1 MGLLCAGACASARVA
16 PPGEEPWP
24 PPGVELR
31 RVALQNGFL
40 LLEIALPREWAG
52 PRPAVIGS
60 LGNDRRLLER
70 GIAVVAYHNDWR
82 AAQELRAAELA
93 AGAAAEP
100 APGPTVGTGPLA
112 SPRPGVIGRGY
123 LQIVGLGAR
132 QTIPA
137 IVDHLLSI
145 PEIDAARIAVAGS
158 STRGFVALEAL
169 SVEPRLAAGAVRAA
183 CGDYREFLRSS
194 SLALAGDERWL
205 EDGALVLDPD
215 YDEELRAREPVLR
228 AEAFPPRPL
237 LLMAG
242 GADPVV
248 PRSCVLRTASALAQA
263 YADAGVPER
272 FRLVLDPDAGHDLG
286 AQGRS
291 EALSWW
297 ERWLLAPS
305 GSR

>member
-24 PPGVELR
+24 PSGVELR

-40 LLEIALPREWAG
+40 LLEIALPREPAG

-60 LGNDRRLLER
+60 LGDDRLLLER

-82 AAQELRAAELA
+82 AVHELRAADPVGE
-93 AGAAAEP
+93 
-100 APGPTVGTGPLA
+100 APGPPVGTGLLA

-123 LQIVGLGAR
+123 FKLVGLAAR
-132 QTIPA
+132 QTLPA

-145 PEIDAARIAVAGS
+145 PEIDPARIAVAGS
-158 STRGFVALEAL
+158 STRGFAALEAL
-169 SVEPRLAAGAVRAA
+169 SAEPRLAAGAVRVA
-183 CGDYREFLRSS
+183 CGDYHEFLRSS

-205 EDGALVLDPD
+205 EHGDLVLDPD
-215 YDEELRAREPVLR
+215 YEEELRAREPVLH

-248 PRSCVLRTASALAQA
+248 PRTCVLRTAWALARA

-286 AQGRS
+286 AEGRR

-297 ERWLLAPS
+297 ERWLLAPT